1 MIQKH
6 SHRKVDEQAYNVVQ
20 SGNKRTC
27 CERRIDVI
35 TIEHQRNECSKGGGK
50 DNYRKEGDTYNESKR

>member
-1 MIQKH
+1 MVQQH
-6 SHRKVDEQAYNVVQ
+6 PHRKVDEQPDDVIQ

-35 TIEHQRNECSKGGGK
+35 TIEHQRNECSESRGK
-50 DNYRKEGDTYNESKR
+50 DDYRKE